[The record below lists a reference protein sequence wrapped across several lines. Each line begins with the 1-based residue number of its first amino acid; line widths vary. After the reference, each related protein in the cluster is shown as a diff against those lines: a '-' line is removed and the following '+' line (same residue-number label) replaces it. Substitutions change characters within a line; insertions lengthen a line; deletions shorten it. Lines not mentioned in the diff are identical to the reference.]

1 MPGDLARRYSEV
13 KHLRKLVADLELRLL
28 QRRRGREDEVE
39 VQVVSRESDTPTRA
53 TNE

>member
-1 MPGDLARRYSEV
+1 MSGDLARRYSEV

-28 QRRRGREDEVE
+28 QRRRGPEDEVE
-39 VQVVSRESDTPTRA
+39 VQVVSREPDAPTGA